1 MSNSFLMRLRSQVRQ
16 QGLQAEA
23 AASVLGRPKTPVQ
36 YVRVPAGPSAPLPN
50 PFAGVLEGSQPNPQQ
65 LPSPLA
71 QPAES
76 SSTQTQMPQE
86 GQPSA
91 AEQKAAK
98 SAKWEMLLEPD
109 EPEEPVQ
116 AEPSALEQSA
126 PSAAQPKMAM
136 RFQLMIDSQ
145 ELETKRQRS
154 TLAPSQGPSL
164 SAAVYPED
172 SPRQGST
179 RQQGHQSM
187 PPLLSTL
194 GLSKQQQRRKP
205 KPWELL
211 LAAQDPQAVGSTSTT
226 APPSQQQGTS
236 RPQCD
241 QHLAQAPD
249 QEQAKPAAV
258 DHSQMIARWERMLD
272 KRSSQQS
279 ASSPA
284 SVTAS
289 LDRQPSQR
297 VSGRVP
303 GRSSVHELAPEQ
315 SMIRAGPLS
324 MQQQTSQ
331 AEISHSAAGAEATQ
345 LPALAPPSK
354 QNVLA
359 QASRAAA
366 VPSPKPAASVAVSG
380 AEHSQSSSA
389 SSAWQAR
396 VAAEPEQKAQ
406 TGMDLPQTLAE
417 EGEQSDYLPNS
428 REDRDKVPPLLCA
441 AWCLPRA
448 LWLPSKIGKASHPCT
463 LQQPFEVNYSWQR

>member
-1 MSNSFLMRLRSQVRQ
+1 
-16 QGLQAEA
+16 
-23 AASVLGRPKTPVQ
+23 
-36 YVRVPAGPSAPLPN
+36 
-50 PFAGVLEGSQPNPQQ
+50 
-65 LPSPLA
+65 
-71 QPAES
+71 
-76 SSTQTQMPQE
+76 
-86 GQPSA
+86 
-91 AEQKAAK
+91 
-98 SAKWEMLLEPD
+98 
-109 EPEEPVQ
+109 
-116 AEPSALEQSA
+116 
-126 PSAAQPKMAM
+126 
-136 RFQLMIDSQ
+136 
-145 ELETKRQRS
+145 
-154 TLAPSQGPSL
+154 
-164 SAAVYPED
+164 
-172 SPRQGST
+172 
-179 RQQGHQSM
+179 M

-331 AEISHSAAGAEATQ
+331 AEISHSAAGAEGYT
-345 LPALAPPSK
+345 
-354 QNVLA
+354 
-359 QASRAAA
+359 ASR
-366 VPSPKPAASVAVSG
+366 PGTPFE
-380 AEHSQSSSA
+380 AERLGPGKQSSSCA
-389 SSAWQAR
+389 
-396 VAAEPEQKAQ
+396 VTKACS
-406 TGMDLPQTLAE
+406 E
-417 EGEQSDYLPNS
+417 CS
-428 REDRDKVPPLLCA
+428 
-441 AWCLPRA
+441 CLG
-448 LWLPSKIGKASHPCT
+448 S
-463 LQQPFEVNYSWQR
+463 